1 MKNKTVIK
9 TKEELK
15 ELVHCLRFY
24 GNTIVFTNGCF
35 DILHKGH
42 VHYLQQA
49 KKLGDVLIVGVNSD
63 ESIKQYKSKDR
74 PINTLEDRIAVLGAL
89 TCVDYIVPFKET
101 TPEAIIRIIKPH
113 IHVKGGD
120 YTKEKLPEYSII
132 QEYGGK
138 VQIIPFEKGYSTTS
152 IIEKIANVY
161 GAK

>member
-1 MKNKTVIK
+1 
-9 TKEELK
+9 
-15 ELVHCLRFY
+15 
-24 GNTIVFTNGCF
+24 
-35 DILHKGH
+35 
-42 VHYLQQA
+42 YLQQA

-89 TCVDYIVPFKET
+89 TCVDYIVPFKGT